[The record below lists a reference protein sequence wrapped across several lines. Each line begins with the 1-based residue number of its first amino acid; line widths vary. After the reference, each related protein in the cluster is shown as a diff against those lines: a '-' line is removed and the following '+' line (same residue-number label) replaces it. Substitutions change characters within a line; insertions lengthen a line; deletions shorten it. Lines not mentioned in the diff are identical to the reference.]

1 MQSSK
6 SAVWASSPSKLP
18 GRQQT
23 RGKRPTDYKRLSR
36 RQSIAMDGHYFG
48 SDSNEETTCIIEEN
62 RKI

>member
-23 RGKRPTDYKRLSR
+23 RGNRSIDYKRLSR

-48 SDSNEETTCIIEEN
+48 SDSNE
-62 RKI
+62 